1 MITTQPNNILT
12 IRQAVQ
18 RAHADG
24 LPISEGALRSWIRSG
39 VLPVRKVGNR
49 NLVYYPT
56 LIAYLCNTESRAST
70 PTDITPGSRSYGEDS
85 S

>member
-1 MITTQPNNILT
+1 MITRNNIVT

-18 RAHADG
+18 RASTDG

-56 LIAYLCNTESRAST
+56 LVAYLCGTA
-70 PTDITPGSRSYGEDS
+70 ITQATNSCTLKGGD
-85 S
+85 

>member
-1 MITTQPNNILT
+1 MNTNQPNSILT

-56 LIAYLCNTESRAST
+56 LVAYLCGHDT
-70 PTDITPGSRSYGEDS
+70 TPGCSNNGNHFNNSYNK
-85 S
+85 

>member
-1 MITTQPNNILT
+1 MNTNQPNSILT

-39 VLPVRKVGNR
+39 LLPVRKVGNR

-56 LIAYLCNTESRAST
+56 LVAYLCGHDT
-70 PTDITPGSRSYGEDS
+70 TPGCSNNGNHFNHSHNK
-85 S
+85 

>member
-18 RAHADG
+18 RAREEG
-24 LPISEGALRSWIRSG
+24 MPISEGALRSWIRSG

-56 LIAYLCNTESRAST
+56 LVAYLCGVETIQAT
-70 PTDITPGSRSYGEDS
+70 S
-85 S
+85 SCTLKGGD

>member
-1 MITTQPNNILT
+1 MNANQPNNILT

-56 LIAYLCNTESRAST
+56 LVAYLCGQDT
-70 PTDITPGSRSYGEDS
+70 TPGCSDKGNHFNNSYNK
-85 S
+85 

>member
-1 MITTQPNNILT
+1 MNATQPNNILT

-56 LIAYLCNTESRAST
+56 LVAYLCGAETT
-70 PTDITPGSRSYGEDS
+70 QVTS
-85 S
+85 SCTLKGGD